1 MIRVPI
7 VGVQLFAFA
16 CASAPTPPPAHAPAP
31 AVSADALVDHSGD
44 SPETAV
50 AVPKDAPNDG
60 IDWMNNWIYQRY
72 GRFRRKSW
80 AIANKEGRHYEE
92 ILVEL
97 PDHSMHKVYFDI
109 TESWEAWRPE
119 PAPPVPPPHR

>member
-1 MIRVPI
+1 MIRVPV
-7 VGVQLFAFA
+7 VGVMLFALA
-16 CASAPTPPPAHAPAP
+16 CASAPPSPPPPAPAP
-31 AVSADALVDHSGD
+31 VSAESLVDHSGD

-60 IDWMNNWIYQRY
+60 IDWMNNWIYDHF

-92 ILVEL
+92 IVIEL
-97 PDHSMHKVYFDI
+97 PDHSMYKVYFDI
-109 TESWEAWRPE
+109 TESWEAWRP
-119 PAPPVPPPHR
+119 PTPPPQR